1 MCLLAYIAARIG
13 PWIKVSDP
21 SLQLCEFFNNSLQG
35 SSSGFLC
42 KTPISSSHIQLL
54 SLLILSSEMSFNGYW
69 FLITKRI
76 YNLFYSCNL
85 MLPHFSSFS
94 HSVMSDSLQPHG
106 LQHARPPSPSP
117 SPGLYSNSCPLSW

>member
-1 MCLLAYIAARIG
+1 MCLLAYIGARIC

-35 SSSGFLC
+35 SSSVFLC

-54 SLLILSSEMSFNGYW
+54 SLLILSSEMPFNGYW

-106 LQHARPPSPSP
+106 LQHARLPCPFTTPRV
-117 SPGLYSNSCPLSW
+117 YSNSRPFSQ